1 MDHLTKE
8 QRSRNMSHVHG
19 KDTKPEMVVR
29 SFLHRQGFRFRLHV
43 KNLPGHPDIVFPKYK
58 TVIEVRGCFWHR
70 HPGCRKATIPAS
82 NCIFWQDKLQQNVAR
97 DAKNDSALKALGWQI
112 IVVWEC
118 QLRNNE
124 LLLQLPDLISLR
136 NKNRGETIEWS
147 KK

>member
-8 QRSRNMSHVHG
+8 QRSRNMSRVHG

-29 SFLHRQGFRFRLHV
+29 SFLHRQGFRFRLHA
-43 KNLPGHPDIVFPKYK
+43 KDLPGHPDIVLPKYK

-82 NCIFWQDKLQQNVAR
+82 NCTFWQGKLQQNAAR
-97 DAKNDSALKALGWQI
+97 DAKNDSALKALGWQV

-118 QLRNNE
+118 QLRNIE
-124 LLLQLPDLISLR
+124 TLLQLPDLISLR
-136 NKNRGETIEWS
+136 DKNGGKAIEGS

>member
-29 SFLHRQGFRFRLHV
+29 SFLHRQGFRFRLHA
-43 KNLPGHPDIVFPKYK
+43 KDLPGHPDIVLPKYK
-58 TVIEVRGCFWHR
+58 TVIEVRGCFWHC

-82 NCIFWQDKLQQNVAR
+82 NCAFWHDKLQQNVAR
-97 DAKNDSALKALGWQI
+97 DAKNDSALEALGWQV

-118 QLRNNE
+118 QLRKNE
-124 LLLQLPDLISLR
+124 TLLKLPDLISRR
-136 NKNRGETIEWS
+136 NKKGGAAIKRS

>member
-29 SFLHRQGFRFRLHV
+29 SFLHRQGFRFRLHARD
-43 KNLPGHPDIVFPKYK
+43 LPGHPDIVLPKYK

-70 HPGCRKATIPAS
+70 HPGCKKATIPVS
-82 NCIFWQDKLQQNVAR
+82 NNTFWHDKLQQNAAR
-97 DAKNDSALKALGWQI
+97 DAKNDSALTALGWHV

-118 QLRNNE
+118 QLRNSE
-124 LLLQLPDLISLR
+124 TLLQLLELIKCNSMSANL
-136 NKNRGETIEWS
+136 
-147 KK
+147 

>member
-8 QRSRNMSHVHG
+8 QRSRNMSLVHG

-29 SFLHRQGFRFRLHV
+29 SFLHRQGFRFRLHA
-43 KNLPGHPDIVFPKYK
+43 KDLPGHPDIVLPKYK

-82 NCIFWQDKLQQNVAR
+82 NCGFWQDKLQHNAAR
-97 DAKNDSALKALGWQI
+97 DAKNDSALEALGWQV

-118 QLRNNE
+118 QLRKNDT
-124 LLLQLPDLISLR
+124 LLQLPDLISLR
-136 NKNRGETIEWS
+136 NKKGGNAIKSS